1 MFYGSNED
9 KKNHI
14 RKEAQ
19 ALRLA
24 ASKIYLVKEVIRQF
38 DGKVY
43 SCRLDNAISDLSID
57 GFRFW
62 CHKDSYGR
70 FEISCTGNSRYITI
84 FSCRIETGK
93 ENEYMTEKKR
103 LKADN
108 IIFALNT
115 EYGNLMKKATELE
128 AGADSIDMILEQV
141 SKLKSMLNSVIGS
154 VPYEVSD
161 AYGLKRYW

>member
-1 MFYGSNED
+1 MFYGTNEE

-24 ASKIYLVKEVIRQF
+24 ASKIHLVKDVVKRF

-43 SCRLDNAISDLSID
+43 NCRFNDAISDLSVD

-70 FEISCTGNSRYITI
+70 FEISCTGNSRYITL
-84 FSCRIETGK
+84 FSCRIEAGK
-93 ENEYMTEKKR
+93 ENDYMTDKKR
-103 LKADN
+103 LKADK
-108 IIFALNT
+108 IMEALT
-115 EYGNLMKKATELE
+115 DKYGELLKKATALE
-128 AGADSIDMILEQV
+128 AGADSIDGILEQV
-141 SKLKSMLNSVIGS
+141 AQLRSMLNIIVNS

-161 AYGLKRYW
+161 AYGLRRYY

>member
-1 MFYGSNED
+1 MIYGSNEE

-24 ASKIYLVKEVIRQF
+24 ASKIHLVKEVVKQF

-43 SCRLDNAISDLSID
+43 NCRFDNAIKALSTED
-57 GFRFW
+57 FRFW

-70 FEISCTGNSRYITI
+70 MGICCTGNSRYITI

-93 ENEYMTEKKR
+93 QNEYMTDKKR

-108 IIFALNT
+108 MISALNA

-128 AGADSIDMILEQV
+128 AGADKIDIILEQV
-141 SKLKSMLNSVIGS
+141 SQLKSMLTTIVNS